1 MSCINMAF
9 TMKRILYIA
18 AVILGTA
25 FTVSC
30 ESKVE
35 QPAKDVLAGVL
46 NEYENG
52 NYNKAKMLIDSIKR
66 AHPKAYKTLREAEA
80 MRRKVLLKEKE
91 RDVAYFENELNG
103 LEERRDAMLSA
114 FEYSKNVK
122 YQDVGVYS
130 VPSQAISANV
140 FNNYLRATVNENGE
154 AFLTSYYRGK
164 RIGYKEVKVGCG
176 DVYVSAVNS
185 LPSWTGKEYGIYV
198 ERRDFK
204 HSDDGGVMDFIAT
217 ANGEITVELIG
228 DKEKFSYTL
237 RQSDVEAV
245 VRVLELSNVLS
256 SIVECREMRDAAQ
269 FALDFLLK
277 GEQRLNKDTVAVEE

>member
-1 MSCINMAF
+1 MAF

-91 RDVAYFENELNG
+91 RDVAYFENELKG

-176 DVYVSAVNS
+176 ELYVSAVN
-185 LPSWTGKEYGIYV
+185 PIHSWTGKEYGVYV

>member
-35 QPAKDVLAGVL
+35 QPAKDVLSGVL

-91 RDVAYFENELNG
+91 RDVAYFENELKG

-176 DVYVSAVNS
+176 ELYVSAVNS
-185 LPSWTGKEYGIYV
+185 IHSWTGKEYGIYV

-228 DKEKFSYTL
+228 DKERFSYTL

-277 GEQRLNKDTVAVEE
+277 GEQRLNKDTVAVE